1 MNRRPC
7 RGQGGFSIVEMM
19 IGISLVTIAFVGL
32 APLTISSN
40 HVAEAI
46 AENEVARAAARAKLE
61 ELRTVP
67 YAQLLTAYVDHSFAI
82 DLNGD
87 GRSDLRERTNRTA
100 GTGASGGGTSAA
112 TIPVGSVIV
121 DEVPGGELVGEAV
134 RIQVVLRW
142 SSRQGTQEYRLHT
155 IRARD

>member
-1 MNRRPC
+1 MKRRPC
-7 RGQGGFSIVEMM
+7 HGQGGFSIVEMM

-67 YAQLLTAYVDHSFAI
+67 YGQLLTAYVDHSFAV

-87 GRSDLRERTNRTA
+87 GQSDLRERTNRTA
-100 GTGASGGGTSAA
+100 GTGGGGVSAA
-112 TIPVGSVIV
+112 AIPVGSVIV

-142 SSRQGTQEYRLHT
+142 NSRQGTQEYRLHT